1 MKKVTDNPIIPDI
14 PRYKKMV
21 NDSNPADDADSNW
34 MITLSDVL
42 TLLLVFFIM
51 FSVMN
56 KSAKSDTIPQTDNRV
71 NIPFDTAIV
80 KNTPSSDTLS
90 GMKNEMDSAI
100 RDLNMEEGIDVQT
113 LDKEIV
119 ITMRENV
126 TFMSADA
133 ELLNDSEPVLDKI
146 ASIIKSH
153 PSFIVEIDGHTDN
166 VPINTPRYPSNW
178 ELSVARAASVLKYL
192 INHHGMEPSRFS
204 IKGDADQRPL
214 ASNDT
219 TEHRALNRRVE
230 IRLKEQETT
239 G

>member
-1 MKKVTDNPIIPDI
+1 
-14 PRYKKMV
+14 
-21 NDSNPADDADSNW
+21 

-51 FSVMN
+51 FSFMN
-56 KSAKSDTIPQTDNRV
+56 RSAKSDTIPQTDTRV
-71 NIPFDTAIV
+71 NSPVDTTIV
-80 KNTPSSDTLS
+80 KNTFPDILS

-100 RDLNMEEGIDVQT
+100 RDLNMEEDIDVQAM
-113 LDKEIV
+113 DKEIV
-119 ITMRENV
+119 ITMKENV
-126 TFMSADA
+126 TFISADA
-133 ELLNDSEPVLDKI
+133 ELIKDSEPVLDKI
-146 ASIIKSH
+146 ASIIESH

-166 VPINTPRYPSNW
+166 LPINTPRYPSNW
-178 ELSVARAASVLKYL
+178 ELSVARAASVLKYFM
-192 INHHGMEPSRFS
+192 NHHGMEPSRFS

-230 IRLKEQETT
+230 IRLKEKETT

>member
-1 MKKVTDNPIIPDI
+1 MKKPDNLIKPEIPH
-14 PRYKKMV
+14 YKKLV
-21 NDSNPADDADSNW
+21 NGSNLDDDSDSNW

-51 FSVMN
+51 FSFIN
-56 KSAKSDTIPQTDNRV
+56 KNAKSDTIPQTDKGV
-71 NIPFDTAIV
+71 TIPIDTTFV
-80 KNTPSSDTLS
+80 KNTSSDTLS

-100 RDLNMEEGIDVQT
+100 RDLNMEEDVDVRT
-113 LDKEIV
+113 LDREIV
-119 ITMRENV
+119 ITMKENV
-126 TFMSADA
+126 SFMSADA
-133 ELLNDSEPVLDKI
+133 ELLKESEPVLEKI

-178 ELSVARAASVLKYL
+178 ELSVARAASVLKYFM
-192 INHHGMEPSRFS
+192 NNQGMEPSRFS

-214 ASNDT
+214 VSNDT
-219 TEHRALNRRVE
+219 TEHKALNRRVE
-230 IRLKEQETT
+230 IRLKEQESA

>member
-1 MKKVTDNPIIPDI
+1 MKNADDNRGMPDM
-14 PRYKKMV
+14 PGYKRLIK
-21 NDSNPADDADSNW
+21 DSNLNDDSDSNW

-51 FSVMN
+51 FSFMN
-56 KSAKSDTIPQTDNRV
+56 KNAKSDTIPQTEKRV
-71 NIPFDTAIV
+71 NIPVDTAIV
-80 KNTPSSDTLS
+80 KNTFPDTLS

-100 RDLNMEEGIDVQT
+100 RDLNMEEDVDVQT
-113 LDKEIV
+113 MDREMV
-119 ITMRENV
+119 ITMKENV

-133 ELLNDSEPVLDKI
+133 ELIKDSEPVLDKI
-146 ASIIKSH
+146 ASIIESH

-166 VPINTPRYPSNW
+166 VPIGTPRYPSNW

-192 INHHGMEPSRFS
+192 MDHHGMEPSRFS

-219 TEHRALNRRVE
+219 AEHRALNRRVE
-230 IRLKEQETT
+230 IRLKEKETT